1 MSSKS
6 AVQIYALQCGGDIC
20 DWAVFDPF
28 DPRVGTKVQD
38 PYFVYVVKHPDG
50 IVMLDCGTH
59 PDIEVDPRSRF
70 GDAAD
75 DFEVILTPEDR
86 IDRRLA
92 TIGLRPSDIDMVIQ
106 SHLHFDHAGCLYLFP
121 DTPVMVQREE
131 LEFARNPPR
140 YQELIYVADDFAHV
154 KEENWRLVEGD
165 HDVFG
170 DERVMVLSTPGH
182 TKGHQS
188 LMVRTDSQVVML
200 LADATYLREKMRE
213 RALPAVLWSPDA
225 FMSTWDRIEE
235 LEREHDAFL
244 IATHDL
250 DYKERIK
257 LAPDAWYE

>member
-1 MSSKS
+1 
-6 AVQIYALQCGGDIC
+6 
-20 DWAVFDPF
+20 
-28 DPRVGTKVQD
+28 
-38 PYFVYVVKHPDG
+38 
-50 IVMLDCGTH
+50 
-59 PDIEVDPRSRF
+59 
-70 GDAAD
+70 
-75 DFEVILTPEDR
+75 
-86 IDRRLA
+86 
-92 TIGLRPSDIDMVIQ
+92 MVIQ